1 MGTVKISL
9 HANCSQHHNW
19 RWHTHQEEVA
29 AVETVED
36 EADLAVDVAA
46 IEADEAVSRE
56 VVAEEVK
63 AIAEAVVVVEEA
75 HLEEAVVH
83 QEDVEE
89 LEQREAQRL
98 SLNPIVT
105 LVSSSPVVRKICWS
119 PRTFPLASQSTARSA
134 SASRTP
140 AQQTQTELQVSP
152 RSNTVSGILSEV
164 SWLPVSWVV
173 WTRSSSS
180 LEPRSFTSVLPPEPP
195 FLTTLISLVLPEP
208 SLLLNSPTALVAI

>member
-1 MGTVKISL
+1 MG
-9 HANCSQHHNW
+9 
-19 RWHTHQEEVA
+19 
-29 AVETVED
+29 VETVED
-36 EADLAVDVAA
+36 EADLAVD
-46 IEADEAVSRE
+46 
-56 VVAEEVK
+56 
-63 AIAEAVVVVEEA
+63 VVVEEA

-195 FLTTLISLVLPEP
+195 FLTSLISLVLPEP